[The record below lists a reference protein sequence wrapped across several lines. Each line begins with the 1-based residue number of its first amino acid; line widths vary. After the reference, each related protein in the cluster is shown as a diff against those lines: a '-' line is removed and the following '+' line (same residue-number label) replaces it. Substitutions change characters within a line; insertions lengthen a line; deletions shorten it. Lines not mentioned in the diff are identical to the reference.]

1 MQRMNRYYA
10 CGKYFGK
17 ILCLVLAVQTMFLYV
32 LEAMSPACE
41 IDEAPHIRLDRLE
54 VPEAEGTAEGQ
65 TK

>member
-1 MQRMNRYYA
+1 MNDRYYT

-17 ILCLVLAVQTMFLYV
+17 ILCLVLAVQTMFLCV

-41 IDEAPHIRLDRLE
+41 IDEAPHIRLDSLKS
-54 VPEAEGTAEGQ
+54 PEDESAAEKQ